1 MPFRTEPL
9 HEDFGVV
16 IEGLDPARYA
26 DPEVVAFVREAIA
39 RHKLILVRNATL
51 DATQQV
57 GFARILGDIARR
69 GPSIPATGTH
79 SFVSNRVVGGQLPEG
94 ELYFHSDQT
103 YFDPPLKALSLYA
116 ILVPSSGGDT
126 LFTDATL
133 AWERLPDETK
143 ATVSGLRAFHAHDYS
158 GRKYARDTRGQID
171 LSRPDAVSAT
181 HPIVWEHPDLRRP
194 VLLVNRSQTQHV
206 VDLDPD
212 EGRRLL
218 EALYAHIEDP
228 AHVYTHRWVP
238 GDLLLWD
245 NWGLQHARTEWPAGE
260 GRTLRRVP
268 IM

>member
-1 MPFRTEPL
+1 MQFRTEPL
-9 HEDFGVV
+9 HDDFGVA

-26 DPEVVAFVREAIA
+26 DPAVVEFVRNAIA

-69 GPSIPATGTH
+69 GPSIRADGTH

-94 ELYFHSDQT
+94 ELYFHADQT
-103 YFDPPLKALSLYA
+103 YFDPPLKALSLHA
-116 ILVPSSGGDT
+116 LLVPSSGGDT
-126 LFTDATL
+126 LFTDATV
-133 AWERLPDETK
+133 AWDRLPDETK
-143 ATVSGLRAFHAHDYS
+143 ETISGLRALHAHDYS
-158 GRKYARDTRGQID
+158 GRKYAKESRGQID
-171 LSRPDAVSAT
+171 MSRPDAVCAT
-181 HPIVWEHPDLRRP
+181 HPVVWSHPVSGRP
-194 VLLVNRSQTQHV
+194 VLLVNRSQTQRI
-206 VDLDPD
+206 VDV
-212 EGRRLL
+212 EEEESRRTL
-218 EALYAHIEDP
+218 EALYSHIEDP

-245 NWGLQHARTEWPAGE
+245 NWSLQHARTEWPAGE